1 MSYYLAQGLASGLQR
16 GLDSYNATKREMAA
30 EQERAEEKAWRNE
43 QRAQQR
49 AEWDRKEQL
58 RTGLAAASAPAKVD
72 QGYQITDAAGS
83 DAFTK
88 DADAAAAMQDMVS
101 GQQPTL
107 SSATRVQDKAY
118 ADPAQAKRAEAEY
131 NAPASRLDRMGEAA
145 MAVDPSTGLSLK
157 NAAAKAKS
165 EQVEIDKKMKA
176 EADETFNRVLM
187 ERVPNSPR
195 WWEDAAAML
204 TETNAGALQGVTVKS
219 VLSADEK
226 TVDLVAVTPD
236 GKERVVK
243 SLPTDAKGHMAFIQQ
258 AMKADPVTKLKWL
271 SEQVTRDYEAS
282 KQQEKHELT
291 LAEIGARGAEERRT
305 AGFRAS
311 LEKDPGSKPISSM
324 ERMLIDGR
332 RAEALREVR
341 RLEDMIESDQQ
352 LKSAQIVGE
361 KSPSWPRLQAHL
373 KRIDEA
379 RAEYQKWNGAMDEL
393 ATSAMNRIGLGN
405 ARPQV
410 PAPAAQQSGPVKV
423 STKAE
428 YDALPKGTSYI
439 APDGSRRIKQ

>member
-30 EQERAEEKAWRNE
+30 EEERAEEKAWRNE

-49 AEWDRKEQL
+49 AEWGRQEQL

-101 GQQPTL
+101 GQRPTL

-118 ADPAQAKRAEAEY
+118 ADPAQAKKAEAEY

-165 EQVEIDKKMKA
+165 DQVEIDKKMKA

-195 WWEDAAAML
+195 WWEDAANML
-204 TETNAGALQGVTVKS
+204 TETSVGALQNVTIKP

-282 KQQEKHELT
+282 KQQENHELGLEKIRAT
-291 LAEIGARGAEERRT
+291 GDEARKT
-305 AGFRAS
+305 AAYRAS
-311 LEKDPGSKPISSM
+311 LGNRGSAGGGSIGREERLRYTSLFQEAGRRQNEAQRTYNTLITGRAYRNAAPGSREYEELQGLRDAIRQYGE
-324 ERMLIDGR
+324 ERSTYQSLL
-332 RAEALREVR
+332 AEGV
-341 RLEDMIESDQQ
+341 S
-352 LKSAQIVGE
+352 KV
-361 KSPSWPRLQAHL
+361 
-373 KRIDEA
+373 
-379 RAEYQKWNGAMDEL
+379 
-393 ATSAMNRIGLGN
+393 GLGN
-405 ARPQV
+405 ARPQAA
-410 PAPAAQQSGPVKV
+410 APAAQQSGPVKV

-428 YDALPKGTSYI
+428 YDALPKGTRYV
-439 APDGSRRIKQ
+439 APDGSNRIKQ